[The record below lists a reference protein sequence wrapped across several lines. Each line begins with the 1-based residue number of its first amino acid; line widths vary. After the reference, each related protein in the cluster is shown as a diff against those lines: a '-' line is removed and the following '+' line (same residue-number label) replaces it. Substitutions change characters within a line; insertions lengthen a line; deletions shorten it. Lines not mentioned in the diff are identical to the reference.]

1 MKTPVFL
8 AAAGLLL
15 STAAFADA
23 PTQPGN
29 ASAMHANLREQV
41 KANLQQA
48 GFSNVT
54 VVPDSFLVT
63 AKDQSGNPVTMFV
76 NPNSVTEV
84 VAEGPSGQ
92 ANGNQTEGNQ
102 SGNMQQT
109 ANNFTTVPTTARLT
123 SEIVGLDVHNN
134 KNQDIGT
141 IKDVAYGQSGAV
153 KAYIIGLGGF
163 LGMDNHYIAV
173 SPKAVNISYDHADNK
188 WQATMNATADQ
199 LKSAPQFK
207 FPSAS

>member
-84 VAEGPSGQ
+84 VAEEPSGQ
-92 ANGNQTEGNQ
+92 ASGNQAGST
-102 SGNMQQT
+102 QQA
-109 ANNFTTVPTTARLT
+109 ANSFTTVPTTARLT
-123 SEIVGLDVHNN
+123 SEIVGLDVHNT

-163 LGMDNHYIAV
+163 LGMDNHYVAV
-173 SPKAVNISYDHADNK
+173 SPKAVNITYDHADNK

-207 FPSAS
+207 FPSST